1 MRKFTEYIGSQFG
14 NPRGII
20 GKFCCLIMNTINQA
34 MYKSV
39 VKDIQ
44 INEQSTV
51 LDIGYGNGY
60 LIQKL
65 YQKYQPNIFG
75 IDISQDM
82 MDIAIKRNQK
92 AADAGKIKLSIGD
105 CCKLS
110 YDDDTFAAVTSVN
123 TIYFW
128 SNVQVGLSEIYRV
141 LKKDGIFYNVVYSK
155 EWLKKLSYTK
165 KGFQFFDKEDLIQL
179 GKNAGFSQILIKDI
193 ANGKSYM
200 VQYKK

>member
-14 NPRGII
+14 NPRGFVGI
-20 GKFCCLIMNTINQA
+20 CCCFIMNTINRA
-34 MYKSV
+34 MYTNV
-39 VKDIQ
+39 VKSIEIDK
-44 INEQSTV
+44 QSNI

-60 LIQKL
+60 LIQKI
-65 YQKYQPNIFG
+65 YKKYQPNIFG
-75 IDISQDM
+75 IDISKDM

-92 AADAGKIKLSIGD
+92 AAKEGKINLSVGD
-105 CCKLS
+105 CCQLS
-110 YDDDTFAAVTSVN
+110 YEDNTFIAVTSVN

-128 SNVQVGLSEIYRV
+128 SDVQTGLSEIYRA

-179 GKNAGFSQILIKDI
+179 GKNAGFSEIIIKDI
-193 ANGKSYM
+193 AYGKSYM